1 VTKTPR
7 DSVGIDA
14 RLASLR
20 AYSRLVWR
28 LDVSMVFR
36 DGDGKSL
43 AANMIRWLLTSTR
56 VHSINQQDINSQLE
70 KIRKSIKNI
79 EYY

>member
-1 VTKTPR
+1 VAA
-7 DSVGIDA
+7 G
-14 RLASLR
+14 RL
-20 AYSRLVWR
+20 
-28 LDVSMVFR
+28 

-56 VHSINQQDINSQLE
+56 VHSIINQQDINSQLE